1 MFNKGMGNIY
11 KQAQQ
16 MQKKMAQVQEDLKKI
31 HIEGSSGGGIIKVV
45 VNGKKEIISI
55 NIDDSVLKEEKEMLE
70 DLILAAVK
78 QAMENADTKAEEMMK
93 SITGGITPN
102 FNLPGF

>member
-16 MQKKMAQVQEDLKKI
+16 MKKKMAQVQEDLKKI
-31 HIEGSSGGGIIKVV
+31 HVEGSSGGGIIKVI

-55 NIDDSVLKEEKEMLE
+55 NIDDSVLKEEDEVMFVRLTYVYLVKCIIET
-70 DLILAAVK
+70 DL
-78 QAMENADTKAEEMMK
+78 T
-93 SITGGITPN
+93 
-102 FNLPGF
+102 